1 MKNNLKDRS
10 VRKLQ
15 LSSKDNLTTLTV
27 IAISTALCGL
37 LSPFSES
44 DLHVPLIFVL
54 TVLVVSRLTEGYF
67 YGIITSIV
75 AVIGVNY
82 VFTYPYFAFNFTISG
97 YPLTFLS
104 MLAVSIIT
112 STLTSQIKQ
121 QEKLRI
127 ETEKEKLRANLL
139 RAISHD
145 LRTPLTSIVG
155 ATSAILENEDSL
167 SGNQKRELLQD
178 VRNDALWLIRMV
190 ENLLSIT
197 RMGGEA
203 SIHKTPEALEEL
215 IGEVAIKFRKNYP
228 DIIIN
233 VSVPNELVFVPM
245 DIILI
250 EQVLMNFMENA
261 VIHGKTTTKIDL
273 SASVNEDTAIFA
285 VDNDGKNIDSMILPH
300 LFDGYYSSAGETG
313 DVGSRRNMGIGLSVC
328 TSIVK
333 AHGGYISAENKAD
346 GGVCFSFALP
356 LGDGVANVY

>member
-1 MKNNLKDRS
+1 MFRRS
-10 VRKLQ
+10 FPV
-15 LSSKDNLTTLTV
+15 SSQDNITTLAV

-54 TVLVVSRLTEGYF
+54 TVLVVSRLTDGYL
-67 YGIITSIV
+67 YGIATSIV
-75 AVIGVNY
+75 AVFGVNF

-155 ATSAILENEDSL
+155 STSAIIENEVSL
-167 SGNQKRELLQD
+167 ETDQQHALLKE
-178 VRNDALWLIRMV
+178 VRDDALWLIRMV

-197 RMGGEA
+197 RMGGET
-203 SIHKTPEALEEL
+203 SIHKQPEALEEL
-215 IGEVAIKFRKNYP
+215 IGEVVTKFKKNFPGISFTVSIP
-228 DIIIN
+228 D
-233 VSVPNELVFVPM
+233 ELIFVPM

-250 EQVLMNFMENA
+250 EQVLINFMENA
-261 VIHGKTTTKIDL
+261 VIHGEHTTNIDL
-273 SASVNEDTAIFA
+273 ISEITDNEAIFY
-285 VDNDGKNIDSMILPH
+285 VNNNGKSIDSSILPH

-313 DVGSRRNMGIGLSVC
+313 EAGSRRNMGIGLSVC

-333 AHGGYISAENKAD
+333 AHGGYISAENKAG

-356 LGDGVANVY
+356 LGDGVTGVS